1 MGVKGILLCAAFVV
15 TGYAQ
20 RDPMQLLIQI
30 RHRVADRMSRIPRY
44 LCTETVDRTTL
55 GPDSF
60 YSNGHATSCAS
71 LLSPAPKH
79 KTKMQLISADRLRL
93 DVAIIDNT
101 ETYSWVGEGRFQDQA
116 LSEMVRMGATSTG
129 SFGSFLQAIFL
140 SDSASFA
147 YQGEAE
153 WKGRHALEYSFTVPL
168 WRSSY
173 VVANQTVSRRTA
185 FSGSLTADAE
195 TLDLLRVVIQAD
207 ALAPELQMCALITT
221 LDYAPIRMND
231 LDFLLPTESSTQLIN
246 VNGHESHNR
255 TAFSSCHQFLGESK
269 LIFDDPAT
277 TAKVSGAPKQVIE
290 IPAGLTLSIA
300 LAQAIDPATE
310 AAGDM
315 VKGVLKQPVNVPA
328 SGLAIAKGTLLNGRI
343 CQLLVMYGE
352 EPTVEFGI
360 KWESLELDGAIRPL
374 ELSLQSA
381 VPGTAKAESVH
392 AGSQPRGSTS
402 QSGERG
408 IGYFLFS
415 GVRKNYRIPAG
426 FESEWV
432 TLPALPISK

>member
-1 MGVKGILLCAAFVV
+1 MGVKGILLCSALVAS
-15 TGYAQ
+15 GYAQ

-30 RHRVADRMSRIPRY
+30 RHKVADRMSRIPRY

-55 GPDSF
+55 GPDAF
-60 YSNGHATSCAS
+60 YNNGDTISCAS
-71 LLSPAPKH
+71 LLSAAPKH

-93 DVAIIDNT
+93 DVAIIDNI
-101 ETYSWVGEGRFQDQA
+101 ETYSWVGEGRFQDQS
-116 LSEMVRMGATSTG
+116 LSEMVKMGATSTG

-147 YQGEAE
+147 YKGEAE
-153 WKGRHALEYSFTVPL
+153 WKGRHGLEYSFTVPL

-185 FSGSLTADAE
+185 FSGSFTVDGE
-195 TLDLLRVVIQAD
+195 TLDLLRVEIQAD
-207 ALAPELQMCALITT
+207 ALAPELHMCALVTT

-231 LDFLLPTESSTQLIN
+231 LDFLLPSESSTQLIN
-246 VNGHESHNR
+246 TNGRESRNR

-269 LIFDDPAT
+269 LIFDDPAAT
-277 TAKVSGAPKQVIE
+277 TEVSGAPKHAIE

-300 LAQAIDPATE
+300 LAQGIDPAKE

-315 VKGVLKQPVNVPA
+315 VKGVLKQAINVPS
-328 SGLAIAKGTLLNGRI
+328 SGLAIPRGTTLNGRI

-352 EPTVEFGI
+352 EPTVDFGV
-360 KWESLELDGAIRPL
+360 KWESLELDGAAHLL
-374 ELSLQSA
+374 ELAVRYA
-381 VPGTAKAESVH
+381 VPGTAKAGDVKVSPYARVRT
-392 AGSQPRGSTS
+392 SQPEENR
-402 QSGERG
+402 
-408 IGYFLFS
+408 IGYFFFS

-432 TLPALPISK
+432 TLPAAPISK